1 MYKILY
7 AEIIQKEE
15 VKKFHIQFNSNS
27 ESGYSF
33 TQLNWHI
40 IMKLNQLTKMAE
52 IKKNK
57 K

>member
-40 IMKLNQLTKMAE
+40 IIQ
-52 IKKNK
+52 
-57 K
+57 